1 MNVFTGES
9 IKERR
14 EELNMTQDD
23 LADELGTYRSLIS
36 DVECGKNDDELLIA
50 DIAYALNVYVDDLV

>member
-36 DVECGKNDDELLIA
+36 D
-50 DIAYALNVYVDDLV
+50 